1 MLLGGDPEVYS
12 HDSPTSLMDASRRQ
26 FLATAGAG
34 VAALAGCT
42 APESDA
48 AVAGDE
54 AFVDLYETAS
64 PSVVRLR
71 VYDSLGVLGEGS
83 GWLYDDGVLVTN
95 DHVVVGAETV
105 RAQFAN
111 GDWVEADVL
120 GSDPYSDLAALS
132 VEPPNDAGPLPLL
145 GEQPEVGTRVAAVG
159 APLGLPGSLSSG
171 VVSGVN
177 RTISSVQNFTISGA
191 VQTDAAVN
199 PGNSGG
205 PLLTLDGDVAGVIT
219 QAGAENIGFAISPAL
234 TERVIPEL
242 VETGSYE
249 HSYLGVR
256 ILPVTPLLAEAND
269 LEEANGVYVSAVPDG
284 SPADG
289 ALQGGT
295 ETVTVEG
302 SPQPTGGDVIV
313 ALDGNRIETTGQL
326 GTYLALETSPGDTIE
341 VTVIRDGQER
351 TVDLTLGT
359 RPEPR

>member
-1 MLLGGDPEVYS
+1 MLLGHDPEIYS
-12 HDSPTSLMDASRRQ
+12 HDSPTPAMNPSRRQ
-26 FLATAGAG
+26 FLAVAGAG
-34 VAALAGCT
+34 LTALAGCT
-42 APESDA
+42 APRSDA
-48 AVAGDE
+48 AVGE
-54 AFVDLYETAS
+54 GAFVDLYEEVS

-71 VYDSLGVLGEGS
+71 VYDSFGVLGEGS

-111 GDWVEADVL
+111 GDWVVAELL

-132 VEPPNDAGPLPLL
+132 VEPPNDAESLELL
-145 GEQPEVGTRVAAVG
+145 GEQPAVGTRVAAVG
-159 APLGLPGSLSSG
+159 TPLGLEGSLSSG
-171 VVSGVN
+171 VVSGVD

-219 QAGAENIGFAISPAL
+219 QAGAENIGFAISAAL

-242 VETGSYE
+242 IETGSYE

-256 ILPVTPLLAEAND
+256 ILSVTPLLAEAND
-269 LEEANGVYVSAVPDG
+269 LDEASGVYVSAVPDG

-289 ALQGGT
+289 ALQGGAET
-295 ETVTVEG
+295 ETVGG
-302 SPQPTGGDVIV
+302 SPQPIGGDVIV
-313 ALDGNRIETTGQL
+313 ALDGERVETTGEL

-341 VTVIRDGQER
+341 VTVIRDGEER
-351 TVDLTLGT
+351 TVDVTLGT
-359 RPEPR
+359 RPDPR